1 MDSQMDNQDRQRGDT
16 KQVYTHLMRAKL
28 YGVIAINTLEGITHE
43 LDDLLPYELEKD
55 NIDPF
60 SERFRKYHNGVLYP
74 TSYGDHMDRAIKSLG
89 KDLSLPVSVDLLNT
103 QAIKRALIRFI
114 RSTGEEDR
122 EKVCAWLSMQ
132 NNQIMKSSRF
142 DSLID
147 QCCKYFYNKP
157 SSEVSDDNLSFIRRS
172 ANELLRNKASKE
184 ALRKKIMS
192 PDNHMDDEDEG
203 DMAIGYNYPPG
214 YHDASMMDPSMAS
227 ASHPISEYN
236 NMTAISTVGGVVG
249 LSSIPIPYDGV
260 SVITTMNHLTAGVP
274 PNMVL
279 NREMDTSAT
288 NMSMSLPMAIN
299 IPTVNQMP
307 LPVGVN
313 LQPVSVSMVDVHR
326 PYNPVGGVTEVAI
339 TRAMA
344 VNENGGAVLEE
355 GEVTQ
360 PST

>member
-1 MDSQMDNQDRQRGDT
+1 M
-16 KQVYTHLMRAKL
+16 
-28 YGVIAINTLEGITHE
+28 
-43 LDDLLPYELEKD
+43 
-55 NIDPF
+55 
-60 SERFRKYHNGVLYP
+60 
-74 TSYGDHMDRAIKSLG
+74 
-89 KDLSLPVSVDLLNT
+89 
-103 QAIKRALIRFI
+103 
-114 RSTGEEDR
+114 
-122 EKVCAWLSMQ
+122 CAWLSMQ

-236 NMTAISTVGGVVG
+236 TMTAISTVGGVVG